1 MSNDVI
7 RFILCRVIWDLNLVL
22 KKGFGFFFYSFF
34 LDVLVHRIDQC
45 YSVQTED
52 RFEFMPHDPTSSARL
67 DVEFR
72 FVKGT

>member
-1 MSNDVI
+1 MGLD
-7 RFILCRVIWDLNLVL
+7 
-22 KKGFGFFFYSFF
+22 FFFYSFF
-34 LDVLVHRIDQC
+34 LDVLVLRIDQC